1 MRASKSE
8 ARSRSGRGV
17 VESFLGTLRLTDANE
32 RNSGWS
38 VKLRGDIRTFR
49 DYQLDGELA
58 ALLLSP
64 TSLALY
70 HTGCSV
76 LEISAPNNA
85 SGSAIGGN
93 PVVTKCSLHPLS
105 DVVRPKLESV
115 QSRLSDIDSH
125 KWYER
130 FHCCRFRL

>member
-1 MRASKSE
+1 ML
-8 ARSRSGRGV
+8 V
-17 VESFLGTLRLTDANE
+17 NE
-32 RNSGWS
+32 NQGWS

-64 TSLALY
+64 ASLTLH

-85 SGSAIGGN
+85 SSSTIGGRL
-93 PVVTKCSLHPLS
+93 VVTKRSLHPLS
-105 DVVRPKLESV
+105 DIVRPKLERV
-115 QSRLSDIDSH
+115 QSRLSNIDSH
-125 KWYER
+125 KWYEH